1 MLIGSII
8 VGVIAILITVGVYM
22 LIPRINRSE

>member
-1 MLIGSII
+1 MFIGS
-8 VGVIAILITVGVYM
+8 VVAGVIAVLITVGVYM